1 MAAVAL
7 HTLFGVPL
15 GGAAGIQVPPWA
27 ACKGESMSQFMHT
40 VRFVIGM
47 AMLAAGVALVQ
58 PFAAAVLAARGG
70 FAPAAYGPAI
80 APPTSGTQP
89 GLSAMMI
96 GSGGHAIRDPR
107 PTGGMDVPSGPP
119 MAAAGPFPPT
129 APPPPP
135 VPLPASGLD
144 LSPASPLL
152 DGTYRST
159 VDIPPPPLLDVH
171 APPPLS
177 AGWSVHDVARPVAPG
192 PALQP
197 AAMPADYVVRD
208 GDDLTG
214 IALKVYGHAGA
225 ATAIWTANRD
235 RLTDPQ
241 VLPIGLALR
250 LPPSWMLPA
259 AHAAAAGAAGAAIE
273 PTFTTAHSGDRART
287 GVAEPVRSAAPSE
300 SEPFWLQGGTAP
312 SASPSA
318 ILTAGPG
325 HRSVPEATAV
335 PSSPAQR
342 PATVR
347 VGMGDSLESI
357 AVRFYGDRAMASR
370 IWLAN
375 RDRLRSPD
383 LLVPGAELR
392 LP

>member
-1 MAAVAL
+1 
-7 HTLFGVPL
+7 
-15 GGAAGIQVPPWA
+15 
-27 ACKGESMSQFMHT
+27 MSQFMHM
-40 VRFVIGM
+40 VRFIIGM
-47 AMLAAGVALVQ
+47 AMLAGGVALAQ
-58 PFAAAVLAARGG
+58 PFASAVLAARGDVT
-70 FAPAAYGPAI
+70 PASGPVTDSPIQAV
-80 APPTSGTQP
+80 QP
-89 GLSAMMI
+89 GFSAMMI
-96 GSGGHAIRDPR
+96 GTGGHAIPDAR
-107 PTGGMDVPSGPP
+107 PTEFAERQSGPT
-119 MAAAGPFPPT
+119 AGGEPFPPT
-129 APPPPP
+129 PPPPT
-135 VPLPASGLD
+135 PLPASGLD
-144 LSPASPLL
+144 LSPASPAL

-171 APPPLS
+171 TPPPLS
-177 AGWSVHDVARPVAPG
+177 AGWSMHDVAK
-192 PALQP
+192 PATPSTPLQSASQP
-197 AAMPADYVVRD
+197 AEYVVRD

-235 RLTDPQ
+235 RLADPQ

-259 AHAAAAGAAGAAIE
+259 TQMAQGSGAGHAIE
-273 PTFTTAHSGDRART
+273 PTVTAADSGDRARPS
-287 GVAEPVRSAAPSE
+287 VAGEPGRSALPTGT
-300 SEPFWLQGGTAP
+300 EPFWLQGAGAP
-312 SASPSA
+312 SSLSSA
-318 ILTAGPG
+318 ALSVGSG
-325 HRSVPEATAV
+325 NRSVSEATAF
-335 PSSPAQR
+335 PSAPAQQR
-342 PATVR
+342 PAAVR

>member
-1 MAAVAL
+1 ML
-7 HTLFGVPL
+7 
-15 GGAAGIQVPPWA
+15 
-27 ACKGESMSQFMHT
+27 QFMHM

-47 AMLAAGVALVQ
+47 GMLAGGVALAQ
-58 PFAAAVLAARGG
+58 PFVAAVLAARGDVT
-70 FAPAAYGPAI
+70 PSSGPVVAS
-80 APPTSGTQP
+80 PTAGPQS

-96 GSGGHAIRDPR
+96 GTGGHAIPDVR
-107 PTGGMDVPSGPP
+107 PTEFAERQSVPRADGGPV
-119 MAAAGPFPPT
+119 PPT
-129 APPPPP
+129 LSPSPPT
-135 VPLPASGLD
+135 PLPASGLD
-144 LSPASPLL
+144 LSPASPAI

-159 VDIPPPPLLDVH
+159 VDIPPPPLLDVQS
-171 APPPLS
+171 PPPLA
-177 AGWSVHDVARPVAPG
+177 AGWSVHDVAAPVAPG
-192 PALQP
+192 LAAQP
-197 AAMPADYVVRD
+197 ASLPADYVVRD

-259 AHAAAAGAAGAAIE
+259 AHAGQGSGPGLAIE
-273 PTFTTAHSGDRART
+273 PAFTAAYSGDHARPA
-287 GVAEPVRSAAPSE
+287 VAGESGRSVAPSGTE
-300 SEPFWLQGGTAP
+300 LFWLQGAAAP
-312 SASPSA
+312 SSSPSA
-318 ILTAGPG
+318 MLAADPS
-325 HRSVPEATAV
+325 HRSVPEA
-335 PSSPAQR
+335 SSAAQR
-342 PATVR
+342 PARVK

-383 LLVPGAELR
+383 LLVPGVELR